1 MARFDIYI
9 PYLTNF
15 EGGYVNDH
23 LDRGGETNMGITLN
37 TYKGYCKI
45 VGKPYSY
52 EEFRNM
58 DISLRNEI
66 IKKVFWDNCKADE
79 IVNQSVAMAIVDWSI
94 NSGGVAVKEVQKL
107 LKLHIDGIVGKMTLA
122 AINGADQERLFKAII
137 GARME
142 YLHEIC
148 RITPTNNRFL
158 KGWINRVG
166 AIKFAK

>member
-15 EGGYVNDH
+15 EGGYVNDP

-45 VGKPYSY
+45 VGKPYLY
-52 EEFRNM
+52 EQFRNM

-79 IVNQSVAMAIVDWSI
+79 IVNQSVAMAIACIHQNHPRRQSL
-94 NSGGVAVKEVQKL
+94 GGGNGPTTSQK
-107 LKLHIDGIVGKMTLA
+107 V
-122 AINGADQERLFKAII
+122 
-137 GARME
+137 
-142 YLHEIC
+142 
-148 RITPTNNRFL
+148 
-158 KGWINRVG
+158 
-166 AIKFAK
+166 

>member
-15 EGGYVNDH
+15 EGGYVNDP

-37 TYKGYCKI
+37 TYKGYCKL

-94 NSGGVAVKEVQKL
+94 NSGGVAIKEVQKL

-137 GARME
+137 WARME

-148 RITPTNNRFL
+148 RIAPTNNRFL

>member
-1 MARFDIYI
+1 MAKFETYI

-15 EGGYVNDH
+15 EGGYVNDP
-23 LDRGGETNMGITLN
+23 LDRGGETNMGITLATFKN
-37 TYKGYCKI
+37 FCQATGRVYK
-45 VGKPYSY
+45 Y

-58 DISLRNEI
+58 PISLRNEI
-66 IKKVFWDNCKADE
+66 IKSMYWDFCKADL
-79 IVNQSVAMAIVDWSI
+79 IVNQSVAMAIVDWYV
-94 NSGGVAVKEVQKL
+94 NSGGVAVKEVQNM

-137 GARME
+137 VARME
-142 YLHEIC
+142 FLHEIC